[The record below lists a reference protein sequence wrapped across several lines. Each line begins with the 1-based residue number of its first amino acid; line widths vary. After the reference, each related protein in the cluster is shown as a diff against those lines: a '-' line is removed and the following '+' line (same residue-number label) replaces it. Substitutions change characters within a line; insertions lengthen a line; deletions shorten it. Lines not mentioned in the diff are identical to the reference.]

1 MQLRSRL
8 QRSRSLFTSLVMV
21 VFAAA
26 TISGCTAK
34 NESGLQVLTNDISS
48 AVYLDNKFVAT
59 TPYVDKKLK
68 PGEYSLEIRP
78 DDITY
83 VPYQTKL
90 SLKKGTLTVVNWHP
104 GKRPE
109 TSGGVIFETE
119 PLRDKKATELSITTI
134 PDGGIIYVDGEAKGF
149 APVTVN
155 NLSKGEHQFEVKLPS
170 YESIA
175 KPINIL
181 EGYRILVTVKLGKQD
196 FPASFSAQTIIATGS
211 SQVATRSALSATNST
226 TVRGTTVTIQPTGYE
241 LEDGREVLRV
251 RSESNSGA
259 TEIGVAPVGNTYP
272 YLQEVRDGWVKIQ
285 FGDQVGWVSLQFVNV
300 K

>member
-8 QRSRSLFTSLVMV
+8 KRSRSFFTSLIMV
-21 VFAAA
+21 VLAAA
-26 TISGCTAK
+26 VMSGCTAK

-59 TPYVDKKLK
+59 TPYVDKQLK

-196 FPASFSAQTIIATGS
+196 FPASFSAQTIVATGS
-211 SQVATRSALSATNST
+211 SQVATRSALSATSST